1 MEGYYKPSDSYR
13 GREDGDGY
21 LMQWLTN
28 SDDIRLNTITQTQHS
43 DSYRGRKDGCGVQ
56 VNWQEVSQLCHENE
70 MHSYSELL
78 EGQVA
83 ITIHVRQFPAEKQ
96 EES

>member
-1 MEGYYKPSDSYR
+1 MQWITDSVFCHLVTSGSTLLHNHSDSYR
-13 GREDGDGY
+13 GREDGCD
-21 LMQWLTN
+21 
-28 SDDIRLNTITQTQHS
+28 
-43 DSYRGRKDGCGVQ
+43 VQ

-70 MHSYSELL
+70 VHSYSELL